1 MRPMRRARHQALC
14 LRALLVC
21 SVACLSFGVA
31 HAETAHA
38 ETAHAETARG
48 KASRAKELHA
58 HKKRHGKSVSIKST
72 STAAQSDN
80 KEPIHIKAAKLDYF
94 DKEQKLIY
102 RGDVV
107 AVRGDTT
114 LKTPKLVVFLTPK
127 QAGSGK
133 GPPSSSQS
141 EVRRMEASGPVT
153 IISKDQVATGD
164 SGLYIK
170 AENKIYLNGN
180 VTLTQGPN
188 VTQGDHLVDD
198 TTTGQAVVT
207 GNVRSMFIPNNN
219 NDGSSKASG
228 KAAGK
233 LESNTH

>member
-1 MRPMRRARHQALC
+1 MRRIRRACRAPR
-14 LRALLVC
+14 LRVLLVWC
-21 SVACLSFGVA
+21 AACLSLGVA
-31 HAETAHA
+31 RAETAH
-38 ETAHAETARG
+38 G
-48 KASRAKELHA
+48 KAPHAKGLHA
-58 HKKRHGKSVSIKST
+58 QKKKHGKKTVPIK

-127 QAGSGK
+127 EAGSGK
-133 GPPSSSQS
+133 GPPSSQSQ
-141 EVRRMEASGPVT
+141 VRRMEASGPVT
-153 IISKDQVATGD
+153 IISKDQIATGD

-170 AENKIYLNGN
+170 SENKIYLNGN

-219 NDGSSKASG
+219 DDGSSKASG

>member
-1 MRPMRRARHQALC
+1 MTPMRRARRRALC
-14 LRALLVC
+14 LRVLLVC

-38 ETAHAETARG
+38 ETARG
-48 KASRAKELHA
+48 KASRAKELRA

-127 QAGSGK
+127 SAGSGK
-133 GPPSSSQS
+133 GPPSSQS

-153 IISKDQVATGD
+153 IISKDQIATGD

-207 GNVRSMFIPNNN
+207 GHVRSMFIPNNN
-219 NDGSSKASG
+219 DDGSSKASG